1 MGVEGLMAVHDYVVI
16 GAGPAG
22 TQLGYHL
29 ARAGRDH
36 LVLEAGDTAGT
47 FFRTFP
53 RHRTLISN
61 NKKHTG
67 WSDPELRL
75 RMDWN
80 SVLAD
85 DGDPAPLFTTYS
97 DEFFPAADDL
107 VRYLSDYAAHAVDA
121 GMAIRYG
128 TRVVRIDRPEPDG
141 PFELTDAEGGAVGA
155 RRLVVA
161 AGFSRPY
168 LPDIPGLEHAEQYV
182 DVPVDPAGF
191 TDQRVLVIGKG
202 NSAFET
208 ADNLIAHAAVI
219 HVAGH
224 HSVKLA
230 WRTHFVGH
238 LRAVNNNLLDLYQL
252 KSQHAIL
259 DGSIRRIVPD
269 GDGYLVTVAFARA
282 NEVTKDIRYDRVIS
296 CTGFRFD
303 ASLFTERCRPALTI
317 NDRFPDQTDTWESV
331 NVPGLHFAG
340 TLTQMRDFKKTTSGF
355 IHGFRYN
362 TRALHRILAR
372 RYEGEEWPHGTLTA
386 DPEALTDALLARANR
401 SSALWQQ
408 FGFLCDLVALDGGTA
423 RHYQE
428 VPVAHLPGSGLA
440 PAEAVTLTLEYGPD
454 HDRVDPFDI
463 EQGRI
468 RQDDAGRAVDSRYL
482 HPVVRHWRA
491 GRVAGEHH
499 VAENLEND
507 WTSPVVHREPLR
519 AFLTAALAAGAL
531 AV

>member
-1 MGVEGLMAVHDYVVI
+1 MGVEGLMVVHDYVVI

-22 TQLGYHL
+22 LQLGYHL

-36 LVLEAGDTAGT
+36 LVLEAGETAGT
-47 FFRTFP
+47 FFRTYP

-80 SVLAD
+80 SLLSD
-85 DGDPAPLFTTYS
+85 DGDPAPLFTDYS
-97 DEFFPAADDL
+97 DAFFPAADDM
-107 VRYLSDYAAHAVDA
+107 VRYLTDYAAHA
-121 GMAIRYG
+121 GLSIRYG
-128 TRVVRIDRPEPDG
+128 ARVARVDRPEPGG
-141 PFELTDAEGGAVGA
+141 PFELTDQHGATVGA
-155 RRLVVA
+155 RRLLVA
-161 AGFSRPY
+161 TGFTRPY
-168 LPDIPGLEHAEQYV
+168 LPDIPGLEHAETYP

-208 ADNLIAHAAVI
+208 ADNLVAHAAVI
-219 HVAGH
+219 HVAGP
-224 HSVKLA
+224 HSVRLA

-238 LRAVNNNLLDLYQL
+238 LRAVNNNMLDAYQL

-259 DGSIRRIVPD
+259 DGTVRRIVPD
-269 GDGYLVTVAFARA
+269 GDGFLVTVAFARA
-282 NEVTKDIRYDRVIS
+282 NEVTKDIRYDRVIA

-303 ASLFTERCRPALTI
+303 ASIFTGRCRPALTI
-317 NDRFPDQTDTWESV
+317 NDRFPAQTDTWESV
-331 NVPGLHFAG
+331 DVPDLYVAG

-362 TRALHRILAR
+362 VRALARILDR
-372 RYEGEEWPHGTLTA
+372 RYEGVEWPRSTVAA
-386 DPEALTDALLARANR
+386 DPESLTAALLDRANR

-408 FGFLCDLVALDGGTA
+408 FGFLCDVVAVDGGTA
-423 RHYQE
+423 RYHQE
-428 VPVAHLPGSGLA
+428 VPVAHLAGSGLA
-440 PAEAVTLTLEYGPD
+440 PADAFTLTLEYGPD

-463 EQGRI
+463 EVGRI

-491 GRVAGEHH
+491 GTVVGEHH
-499 VAENLEND
+499 VAENLENE

-519 AFLTAALAAGAL
+519 DFLAAALDTGAL

>member
-1 MGVEGLMAVHDYVVI
+1 MTVHDYLVI

-29 ARAGRDH
+29 ARAGRNH
-36 LVLEAGDTAGT
+36 LVLEAGETAGT
-47 FFRTFP
+47 FFRSFP

-61 NKKHTG
+61 NKVHTG
-67 WSDPELRL
+67 YSDPELRM

-80 SVLAD
+80 SVLSD
-85 DGDPAPLFTTYS
+85 DDDPAPLFTTYS
-97 DEFFPAADDL
+97 EKFFPAADDF
-107 VRYLSDYAAHAVDA
+107 VRYLSDYADHAVKN
-121 GMAIRYG
+121 GMNIRYNS
-128 TRVVRIDRPEPDG
+128 RVTRIDRPEPDG
-141 PFELTDAEGGAVGA
+141 PFQVTADGETFGAH
-155 RRLVVA
+155 RLVVA
-161 AGFSRPY
+161 AGFTKPY

-182 DVPVDPAGF
+182 DVSVDPQDF

-259 DGSIRRIVPD
+259 DGSIRNISKD
-269 GDGYLVTVAFARA
+269 GDGYRVTVAFARA
-282 NEVTKDIRYDRVIS
+282 NEVTKDIRYDRVIC

-303 ASLFTERCRPALTI
+303 ASLFTERCMPRLTI
-317 NDRFPDQTDTWESV
+317 NDRFPDQTDAWESV
-331 NVPGLHFAG
+331 NVSGLHFAG
-340 TLTQMRDFKKTTSGF
+340 TLTQMRDFKKSTSGF
-355 IHGFRYN
+355 IHGYRYN
-362 TRALHRILAR
+362 TRALHRILSR
-372 RYEGEEWPHGTLTA
+372 RYDGDEWPRRTLAA
-386 DPEALTDALLARANR
+386 DPEAVTDALLARANR

-408 FGFLCDLVALDGGTA
+408 FGFLCDAVAVGGDGA
-423 RHYQE
+423 AYYEE
-428 VPVAHLPGSGLA
+428 VPVHYLPGSGLA
-440 PAEAVTLTLEYGPD
+440 PADAFTLTLEYGPD
-454 HDRVDPFDI
+454 HDLVDPFDI

-468 RQDDAGRAVDSRYL
+468 RQDEARRAADSRYL

-491 GRVAGEHH
+491 GKVVGEHH
-499 VAENLEND
+499 VTENLENE
-507 WTSPVVHREPLR
+507 WTSPAVHHKPLCDFV
-519 AFLTAALAAGAL
+519 AAALSAPLAG
-531 AV
+531 

>member
-1 MGVEGLMAVHDYVVI
+1 MTVHDYIVI

-22 TQLGYHL
+22 VQLGYHL

-36 LVLEAGDTAGT
+36 LVLEAGDSAGT

-67 WSDPELRL
+67 WSDPELNL

-80 SVLAD
+80 SLLSD
-85 DGDPAPLFTTYS
+85 EGDGAPLFTTYS
-97 DEFFPAADDL
+97 DAFFPPADEM
-107 VRYLSDYAAHAVDA
+107 VRYLSDYADHAVRA
-121 GMAIRYG
+121 GMNIRYG
-128 TRVVRIDRPEPDG
+128 TRIARIDRPAPDG
-141 PFELTDAEGGAVGA
+141 PFELTDTDGGTVGA

-161 AGFSRPY
+161 AGFTRPY
-168 LPDIPGLEHAEQYV
+168 LPDIPGLEHAERYV
-182 DVPVDPAGF
+182 DVPVDPEGF
-191 TDQRVLVIGKG
+191 TDQRVLVIGKA
-202 NSAFET
+202 NSGFET
-208 ADNLIAHAAVI
+208 ADNLIAHAAVV
-219 HVAGH
+219 HVLGP

-259 DGSIRRIVPD
+259 DGSIRQIRRD

-282 NEVTKDIRYDRVIS
+282 NEVTKDIRYDRVIA

-303 ASLFTERCRPALTI
+303 ASVFTERCRPALTI
-317 NDRFPDQTDTWESV
+317 NDRFPDQTDAWESV

-340 TLTQMRDFKKTTSGF
+340 TVTQMRDFKKSTSGF

-372 RYEGEEWPHGTLTA
+372 RHDGEEWPHRSLAA
-386 DPEALTDALLARANR
+386 DPEAVTDALLARANR
-401 SSALWQQ
+401 SSGLWQQ
-408 FGFLCDLVALDGGTA
+408 FGFLCDVVALGDGSAT
-423 RHYQE
+423 YYEE

-440 PAEAVTLTLEYGPD
+440 PGEAVTLTLEYGPD
-454 HDRVDPFDI
+454 HDKVDPFDI

-491 GRVAGEHH
+491 GRVVGEHH

-507 WTSPVVHREPLR
+507 WTSPVVHREPLCD
-519 AFLTAALAAGAL
+519 FLAGAL
-531 AV
+531 ATLAV